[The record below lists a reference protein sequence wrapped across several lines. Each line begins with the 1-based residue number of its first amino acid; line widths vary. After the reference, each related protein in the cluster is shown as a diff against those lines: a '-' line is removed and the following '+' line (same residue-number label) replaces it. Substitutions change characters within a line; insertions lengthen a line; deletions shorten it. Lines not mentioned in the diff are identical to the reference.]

1 MLKLPSEPLRLP
13 SQPKHPSPTN
23 SQPPSYIQRP
33 PIQDKHRKET
43 YILSQFNSHSR
54 QRFVSNLL
62 VELNTE
68 GTEAVEVD
76 DITGS
81 GNGAAG
87 DLAGAD
93 AGQVDPAELG
103 AAPDAGVQAS
113 KL

>member
-1 MLKLPSEPLRLP
+1 M
-13 SQPKHPSPTN
+13 
-23 SQPPSYIQRP
+23 
-33 PIQDKHRKET
+33 
-43 YILSQFNSHSR
+43 YILLPPFNFQSH
-54 QRFVSNLL
+54 QRLVSNSLV